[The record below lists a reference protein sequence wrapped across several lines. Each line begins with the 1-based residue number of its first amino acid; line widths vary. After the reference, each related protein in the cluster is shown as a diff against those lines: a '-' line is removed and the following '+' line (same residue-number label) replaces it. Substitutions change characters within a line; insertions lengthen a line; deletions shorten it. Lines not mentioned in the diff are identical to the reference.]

1 MSVLIFL
8 IVLYVLL
15 GLSMMKLFEKAG
27 IPGWKALVPGLAAVE
42 WCKMIG
48 RKPQYAL
55 WLLFPIVNFFIYAGM
70 VIDSLRSFGKH
81 SFGQAVL
88 AVVFAPIAFFMA
100 GEDSDAKYEGP
111 ILDKERE
118 YDRLQH
124 EAVEKKD
131 VLGTKKLD
139 AQYPFLKKSQTR

>member
-15 GLSMMKLFEKAG
+15 GVSMMKLFEKAG

-55 WLLFPIVNFFIYAGM
+55 WLLFPIVNIFIC
-70 VIDSLRSFGKH
+70 SRK
-81 SFGQAVL
+81 
-88 AVVFAPIAFFMA
+88 
-100 GEDSDAKYEGP
+100 
-111 ILDKERE
+111 
-118 YDRLQH
+118 
-124 EAVEKKD
+124 
-131 VLGTKKLD
+131 
-139 AQYPFLKKSQTR
+139 